1 MVQVTHSAWRFLH
14 AADRGLTTAAK
25 RPLVYAR
32 TVGRRGWGRGKAGRA
47 REKGVEDPRDLIVAI
62 SQPLSDFSVKDSCL
76 ESRLG

>member
-1 MVQVTHSAWRFLH
+1 
-14 AADRGLTTAAK
+14 
-25 RPLVYAR
+25 VYAR